1 MQTKIQPKNF
11 SIESIVGLTD
21 RRSPEID
28 IENNISQDFNEHSE
42 DEEVKVRDGKM
53 GYYFQQNRVPNF
65 PFFMSYD
72 KRGYNEPVQE
82 ELKRA
87 SPGSVRSEVDS
98 DGVDDR
104 PHGKSMTIFLFFL
117 FLIVIFFF

>member
-1 MQTKIQPKNF
+1 MKTKIQPKNF
-11 SIESIVGLTD
+11 SIESIVGLTE

-28 IENNISQDFNEHSE
+28 IENTISQDFTNENSE
-42 DEEVKVRDGKM
+42 DEEVKIRDAKM
-53 GYYFQQNRVPNF
+53 GYYFQQNRVGNF

-104 PHGKSMTIFLFFL
+104 PHGKFFTQIL
-117 FLIVIFFF
+117 TNY

>member
-1 MQTKIQPKNF
+1 MDTENKMQTKLQKNNF
-11 SIESIVGLTD
+11 SIESIVGLN

-28 IENNISQDFNEHSE
+28 IENSITQEFTENSE
-42 DEEVKVRDGKM
+42 DEEVKVRNGKM

-72 KRGYNEPVQE
+72 KRAFNEGPQE
-82 ELKRA
+82 DLKRA

-104 PHGKSMTIFLFFL
+104 PQGKLLF
-117 FLIVIFFF
+117 I

>member
-1 MQTKIQPKNF
+1 MDTENKMTKLQKNNNF
-11 SIESIVGLTD
+11 SIESIVGLND

-28 IENNISQDFNEHSE
+28 IENTVQEFTETSE
-42 DEEVKVRDGKM
+42 DEEKVRDAKM

-72 KRGYNEPVQE
+72 KRGFNEGPQE
-82 ELKRA
+82 DLKRA

-104 PHGKSMTIFLFFL
+104 PHGK
-117 FLIVIFFF
+117 